1 MASSEDPQR
10 SSAGS
15 GSGTGRVGSGR
26 SSRGQNPAQQLSTI
40 EKSVTHLLVATKQL
54 LETLTLWS
62 RQSASESE
70 VSDVYVRLGYEFNI
84 ACRAFNSIG
93 VETSDLGP
101 VPDLLRGILEDT
113 LSQEA
118 SQQALDK
125 YLPRIRD
132 IIIGL
137 LHGLKKKQQRL
148 RQKGNTSTGG
158 SAATGVNGG
167 GGSTAGNGVLDGGK
181 ATRQNSTASNLSVE
195 SSLTQQLEDGMAAS
209 GPSRHSSSRSFAQ
222 RQGSGDLGNGPDF
235 LPPRSSST
243 ATGTTEKRISPQR
256 RQLSPHN
263 SVHAASSRETM
274 GSGMEFGSSQ
284 NSTQSQQ
291 HQPAMQIPTIAPYPE
306 TDTIP
311 TNNQPY
317 THEYQSQPQH
327 GQLYPPGVPSP
338 DEGPPPRP
346 PPKGSQNDALTA
358 LQRGGDLE
366 RRASR
371 RFSAYQIQK
380 HLGGTG
386 LMGGMGA
393 IPAAQHSPVPNRG
406 RDVRES
412 MSAVR
417 ARGTVRGDGRTRSRV
432 EKPAGSPGQ
441 GYGTANDVLSRR
453 ISEADEGA
461 AELDAGPPSTGIKGR
476 GGFGGE
482 DDGFGVDS
490 PIVKTPEDKLSA
502 YPFPVEG
509 QREVGSSGGGGG
521 GVGATLNGP
530 MEDVVMPDENSFTPV
545 EPKRSELEGGVE
557 VNGDLQHQQQQQQNA
572 APTLSRATS
581 RAVRYDTPPPNHT
594 AQYTPASSEG
604 SPQPGKELTLF
615 LQYKSRIKKYVLDG
629 GELSVPRLQLA
640 FIEKF
645 AWNTQENGVDLP
657 EIYIQDPVS
666 GVRYELDGL
675 QDVRDRSVLVLNVEA
690 LDEVKRHID
699 DGIGGLRR
707 MVEGLR
713 VGMEEQKGALGLV
726 TERQQEAAKTLAGV
740 VVAAAPV
747 VAGGV
752 GRSASGHMRSVSSKL
767 GGGQLEEVRS
777 LRRDLAVVRQ
787 TYGAFVAD
795 IEGSMASI
803 KTKAGSVKK
812 AAAAT
817 VAAVP
822 ALDVAAGGN
831 NNAGRA
837 HVDKG
842 KKSLSED
849 SEKIVNR
856 VDDLQDVVEDL
867 RKDVVLRGVRP
878 LPRQLETVSKDIS
891 LATSELKKLQEY
903 LRKEKPVWTK
913 IWERELQ
920 VVCDERELLTMQE
933 ELVMDLEDDLE
944 KAAVTFALVEEATRQ
959 QNLVA
964 NPGEAARVASGGG
977 VLTPGGSRSSSRTLR
992 AVGVADPTK
1001 AHDGVLGEVRALQPN
1016 HESRLEAIERAEKM
1030 RQREL
1035 EDRKGGE
1042 FQRELGSFVEDG
1054 RLKKSGGVEEV
1065 ERLRKAREEK
1075 TRREVWET
1083 TQARERARAEKE
1095 AAKSAPPVVE
1105 TPAAT
1110 NGVPEVPVEK
1120 SEGTRESSPEL
1131 FVEAKEDVGS

>member
-15 GSGTGRVGSGR
+15 GTGTGRVGSGR

-148 RQKGNTSTGG
+148 RQKGSGATGGTGTSG
-158 SAATGVNGG
+158 SAAI
-167 GGSTAGNGVLDGGK
+167 GSTANGLGDAK

-195 SSLTQQLEDGMAAS
+195 SSLTQQLEDGMAAQQ
-209 GPSRHSSSRSFAQ
+209 PSRHSSSRSFAQ
-222 RQGSGDLGNGPDF
+222 RQGSGDLGSAPDF

-243 ATGTTEKRISPQR
+243 ATGTGEKRISPQR

-263 SVHAASSRETM
+263 SVHATSSRETM
-274 GSGMEFGSSQ
+274 GTEFGSS
-284 NSTQSQQ
+284 TQSQH
-291 HQPAMQIPTIAPYPE
+291 HQSAMQMQIPTIAPYPE

-311 TNNQPY
+311 TNPLPY
-317 THEYQSQPQH
+317 TNQTYQPQ
-327 GQLYPPGVPSP
+327 QPPLNQQNLYPPSGAPSP

-346 PPKGSQNDALTA
+346 PPKGTQNDALTA

-386 LMGGMGA
+386 MMGMGA
-393 IPAAQHSPVPNRG
+393 IPAAQHSPIPNRG

-432 EKPAGSPGQ
+432 EKPAGSPGA

-461 AELDAGPPSTGIKGR
+461 AELDAQPTPPPVR

-482 DDGFGVDS
+482 GDDGFGVDS
-490 PIVKTPEDKLSA
+490 PIVKTPEDKLGA

-509 QREVGSSGGGGG
+509 QREMGNSSGSGG

-530 MEDVVMPDENSFTPV
+530 MEDVVMLDENSFTPV
-545 EPKRSELEGGVE
+545 EPPKRGELDSAPQ
-557 VNGDLQHQQQQQQNA
+557 VNGVFHPHQQQHA
-572 APTLSRATS
+572 APSLSRATS
-581 RAVRYDTPPPNHT
+581 RAIRYDTPPP
-594 AQYTPASSEG
+594 AQYNTPASNEG

-645 AWNTQENGVDLP
+645 AWNTQENGGDLP

-726 TERQQEAAKTLAGV
+726 SERQQEAAKTLAGV

-747 VAGGV
+747 VVGGGGGV
-752 GRSASGHMRSVSSKL
+752 ARSASGHMRSVSTKQA
-767 GGGQLEEVRS
+767 GGQLEEVRS

-795 IEGSMASI
+795 INASMASI
-803 KTKAGSVKK
+803 KTKAVGVKK

-822 ALDVAAGGN
+822 ALDVGGTGN

-977 VLTPGGSRSSSRTLR
+977 MLTPGGSRSSSRTLR
-992 AVGVADPTK
+992 SVGVADPTK

-1095 AAKSAPPVVE
+1095 AAKSAPPAVE
-1105 TPAAT
+1105 MPAAAT
-1110 NGVPEVPVEK
+1110 NGVPEVPTVENY
-1120 SEGTRESSPEL
+1120 EGTRESSPEL

>member
-15 GSGTGRVGSGR
+15 GSGTGR
-26 SSRGQNPAQQLSTI
+26 PAQQLSTI

-148 RQKGNTSTGG
+148 RQKGNTGTSG
-158 SAATGVNGG
+158 SAATGANGG
-167 GGSTAGNGVLDGGK
+167 GGSTSGNGSLDGGK

-195 SSLTQQLEDGMAAS
+195 SSLTQQLEDGMAGA
-209 GPSRHSSSRSFAQ
+209 PSRHSSSRSFAQ

-263 SVHAASSRETM
+263 SVHATSSRETM
-274 GSGMEFGSSQ
+274 TTGPDFGSSQ

-291 HQPAMQIPTIAPYPE
+291 HQTAMQIPTIAPYPE

-317 THEYQSQPQH
+317 TQEYQSQPQA

-386 LMGGMGA
+386 IMGGMGA

-432 EKPAGSPGQ
+432 EKPAGSPGF
-441 GYGTANDVLSRR
+441 GTANDVLSRR
-453 ISEADEGA
+453 ISEADESEGM
-461 AELDAGPPSTGIKGR
+461 AEMDAGPPSTTRGVQ

-490 PIVKTPEDKLSA
+490 PIVKTPEDKLGA

-509 QREVGSSGGGGG
+509 QRETGGGGGG

-557 VNGDLQHQQQQQQNA
+557 VNGDFHQQQQQQQQQPQQHA
-572 APTLSRATS
+572 APGLSRATS

-594 AQYTPASSEG
+594 AQYTPASNEG

-740 VVAAAPV
+740 VAAPIAAV
-747 VAGGV
+747 VSAPV
-752 GRSASGHMRSVSSKL
+752 SRSASGHMRNVSTKQA
-767 GGGQLEEVRS
+767 GGQLEEVRS

-795 IEGSMASI
+795 INASMASI
-803 KTKAGSVKK
+803 KTKAVSVKN
-812 AAAAT
+812 AAVAT

-822 ALDVAAGGN
+822 ALDTGTGG

-878 LPRQLETVSKDIS
+878 LPRQLET
-891 LATSELKKLQEY
+891 
-903 LRKEKPVWTK
+903 
-913 IWERELQ
+913 
-920 VVCDERELLTMQE
+920 E

-977 VLTPGGSRSSSRTLR
+977 GVLTPGGSRSSSRTLR
-992 AVGVADPTK
+992 SVGVADPTK

-1105 TPAAT
+1105 TPAAAT

-1120 SEGTRESSPEL
+1120 SDGTRESSPEL